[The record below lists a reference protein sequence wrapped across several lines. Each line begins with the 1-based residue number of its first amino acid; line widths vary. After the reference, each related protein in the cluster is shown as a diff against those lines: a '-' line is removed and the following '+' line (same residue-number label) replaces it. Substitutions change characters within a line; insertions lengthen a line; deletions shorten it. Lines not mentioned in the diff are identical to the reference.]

1 MSVQSEINRISSNV
15 TAALAA
21 IADKGVTVP
30 DGSNSDSLASL
41 IAAIEAGGGNSNFAS
56 GSFTPES
63 NATHFEVNHGL
74 GEIPNFYA
82 VWTYDVDGNQ
92 TVLTI
97 KRIYLLCP
105 DINVTSGY
113 IGFFVRCGSGST
125 YETNSTT
132 TNGDNKVTDFFRNIS
147 GLVVYE
153 SNQGTCTLTMKF
165 GNNTKAYFHAGYT
178 YKYLIGRCDIK

>member
-1 MSVQSEINRISSNV
+1 MSVQSEITRLENAKSAIK
-15 TAALAA
+15 AA
-21 IADKGVTVP
+21 IEGKGVTVP
-30 DGSNSDSLASL
+30 DGTLLDGMAAL
-41 IAAIEAGGGNSNFAS
+41 IESIEAGGGNSNFAS
-56 GSFTPES
+56 GSFTPDS
-63 NATHFEVNHGL
+63 DAKYFEVNHGL

-97 KRIYLLCP
+97 KTIHLLCP

-113 IGFFVRCGSGST
+113 IGFSVRCGSGST

-132 TNGDNKVTDFFRNIS
+132 INAGKKVTDYFKNTS
-147 GLVVYE
+147 GLVVYG
-153 SNQGTCTLTMKF
+153 SNQETCILTMKF
-165 GNNTKAYFHAGYT
+165 GNATTAYFHAGYT